1 MEREQATP
9 FINSLLLMMVQK
21 RASDLFLTA
30 GFPPALKIDGE
41 ITPVSKTA
49 LSPLHT
55 LTLARSTFYQ
65 NRFFHF

>member
-21 RASDLFLTA
+21 GASDLFLTA

-41 ITPVSKTA
+41 ITPVS
-49 LSPLHT
+49 
-55 LTLARSTFYQ
+55 
-65 NRFFHF
+65 